1 MITRSHDTRTGRIC
15 MRVTVLAAVMSLT
28 VIAGC
33 SSSTK
38 GGQTGSA
45 DTGSD
50 SQLTIAMTT
59 DPVSLNPLKQRVT
72 TTFSVL
78 RNMYDPLVDFKSA
91 TDFSFQPV
99 LATSWKQISPTQL
112 RIELRKGVKFQDG
125 AAFDSSS
132 VVYTVQALLGQL
144 PGSEKALAAY
154 QFPTL
159 TKATADGDYTVSLYT
174 SQPTPQLLSNLTQL
188 LMIPKG
194 SMGANSKLAAS
205 PDGTGPYKFVSYTP
219 GQNIVMTAKA
229 DYFLGAAPIQKLTWQ
244 TIPTA
249 TSQLAA
255 LQAGTVDLVY
265 GILPSQVK
273 GVEANAKIKV
283 MSEPSTRVAAI
294 WLDTLDDKYLKDPK
308 VRQALNYAVDRD
320 AIVGSTLQ
328 GFGEALA
335 TIVPESFAGHDPSLK
350 PYPYDPDKAKQ
361 LLAEAGYPDGFPLT
375 IMVPTGRY
383 ILGPEIV
390 QVIASE
396 LNAVGV
402 KATIKQVSFSDF
414 ATLTAQRKIPGAFFG
429 ALSSNFPDPMSN
441 FQTMVLGGTT
451 GFSWFDSADV
461 NTLIK
466 TAAVET
472 DKAKYDS
479 NLMAI
484 QQKIYTDAPFIFL
497 FSYKNA
503 WGMSK
508 KLDWTP
514 PSTEIEYM
522 YTAHLVK

>member
-1 MITRSHDTRTGRIC
+1 MTTRIRGTGSGPLRLRT
-15 MRVTVLAAVMSLT
+15 TLLAAIISVA

-38 GGQTGSA
+38 GSASGSA
-45 DTGSD
+45 GPGSD
-50 SQLTIAMTT
+50 SQLKIAMTT

-91 TDFSFQPV
+91 TDFSFAPV

-112 RIELRKGVKFQDG
+112 QLELRKGVKFQDG
-125 AAFDSSS
+125 AVLDASS

-174 SQPTPQLLSNLTQL
+174 SQATPQLLANLTQL
-188 LMIPKG
+188 LIIPKG
-194 SMGANSKLAAS
+194 SMGADSKLAAQ

-219 GQNIVMTAKA
+219 GQNVVMTAKA

-265 GILPSQVK
+265 GLLPSQVK
-273 GVEANAKIKV
+273 GVEANAKNKV
-283 MSEPSTRVAAI
+283 MTEPSTRVAAI
-294 WLDTLDDKYLKDPK
+294 WLDTLDNKYLKDPK
-308 VRQALNYAVDRD
+308 VRQALNYAVDRQS
-320 AIVGSTLQ
+320 IVSGTLQ
-328 GFGEALA
+328 GFGETLA
-335 TIVPESFAGHDPSLK
+335 TIVPDSFEGHDPSLK
-350 PYPYDPDKAKQ
+350 PYPYDPEKAKK
-361 LLAEAGYPDGFPLT
+361 LLAQAGYSDGFPLT

-390 QVIASE
+390 QVIASQ

-402 KATIKQVSFSDF
+402 KTTIQQVAFSDF

-429 ALSSNFPDPMSN
+429 ALSSNFPDPMAN
-441 FQTMVLGGTT
+441 FQTMVLGGTK
-451 GFSWFDSADV
+451 GFSWFNDPEV

-466 TAAVET
+466 TAAVES

-479 NLMAI
+479 DLVAI
-484 QQKIYTDAPFIFL
+484 QQKVYTAAPFIFL

-508 KLDWTP
+508 NLDWTP

-522 YTAHLVK
+522 YTAKLTK

>member
-1 MITRSHDTRTGRIC
+1 MRNRSRGTGSGR
-15 MRVTVLAAVMSLT
+15 RRLRLTALAAIVSLAG
-28 VIAGC
+28 IAGC
-33 SSSTK
+33 SSATK
-38 GGQTGSA
+38 SSPAGSA
-45 DTGSD
+45 GPGGD
-50 SQLTIAMTT
+50 SQLKIAMTT

-91 TDFSFQPV
+91 TDFGFQPI

-112 RIELRKGVKFQDG
+112 QLQLRKDVKFQDG
-125 AAFDSSS
+125 TALDSAS

-154 QFPTL
+154 QSPTL

-188 LMIPKG
+188 LIIPKG
-194 SMGANSKLAAS
+194 SMDSGSTLATA

-229 DYFLGAAPIQKLTWQ
+229 DYFLGAAAIQKLTWQ

-273 GVEANAKIKV
+273 GVEANAKNKV

-294 WLDTLDDKYLKDPK
+294 WLDTLDNKYLKDPK
-308 VRQALNYAVDRD
+308 VRQALNYAVDRES
-320 AIVGSTLQ
+320 IVSATLQ

-335 TIVPESFAGHDPSLK
+335 TIVPESFEGHDPSLK
-350 PYPYDPDKAKQ
+350 PYPYDPDRAKK

-402 KATIKQVSFSDF
+402 KTTIQQVAFSDF

-441 FQTMVLGGTT
+441 FQTMVIGGTK
-451 GFSWFDSADV
+451 GFSWFDDPDV

-466 TAAVET
+466 TAAVDT

-479 NLMAI
+479 NLIAI
-484 QQKIYTDAPFIFL
+484 QQKIYTAAPFIFL

-508 KLDWTP
+508 KLAWTP

-522 YTAHLVK
+522 YTAKLTN